1 MNRTMKARHH
11 RIAVAAVA
19 SLLVLTACGSEDE
32 DEPSGGNESSAAE
45 SPAETESS
53 EAPAGGTGELSDGEL
68 SFGTLLPETG
78 SLAFLGPPE
87 FAGVDLAIA
96 DINAAGGVLGAD
108 VVTVRGDSGDADSGI
123 APAETDELIAAG
135 SDVIVGAA
143 SSGVSFTVIDQIF
156 DAGKIM
162 FSPANTSTDFDT
174 GDYAQP
180 DLYFRTAP
188 SDILQGAVLANLLI
202 EDGRSNVT
210 IMARQDAYGQTLAQ
224 EVQTNLENAGSAVS
238 ATVFYGENAQS
249 FDAQVDEVAAA
260 GGDAL
265 VLVGFEETATIVP
278 QLITAGAGPQDIPTY
293 FVDGNTADYSS
304 DSDPSLP
311 PGTLQGVKGT
321 IPGADTAGDF
331 QDRLLETDPE
341 LTSFAYAGE
350 SYDATIVS
358 ALATIVAGTDEGQA
372 VAEVLPDVTRE
383 GTKCTSFE
391 ECLPLAESGE
401 DFDYDGVSGP
411 IELGETG
418 STTAA
423 SIGIYEYDGQNRIE
437 AIDYIAGEI

>member
-1 MNRTMKARHH
+1 MNRTIKARHH

-19 SLLVLTACGSEDE
+19 SLLVLTACGSED
-32 DEPSGGNESSAAE
+32 DDNEPSGTESSA
-45 SPAETESS
+45 SESS
-53 EAPAGGTGELSDGEL
+53 DTGSSEPAPAAGEGELSDGAL
-68 SFGTLLPETG
+68 TFGSLLPETG

-87 FAGVDLAIA
+87 FAGVDLAVQ

-108 VVTVRGDSGDADSGI
+108 VEHVRGDSGDADSGI

-188 SDILQGAVLANLLI
+188 SDILQGAVMANLLI
-202 EDGRSNVT
+202 EDGKSNVA
-210 IMARQDAYGQTLAQ
+210 ILARQDAYGQTLAQ
-224 EVQTNLENAGSAVS
+224 EIATNLENAGSAVA
-238 ATVFYGENAQS
+238 ATVFYGENAQT
-249 FDAQVDEVAAA
+249 FDAQVEEIANA

-278 QLITAGAGPQDIPTY
+278 QLITAGAGPQDLDTY
-293 FVDGNTADYSS
+293 FVDGNTADYSA

-311 PGTLQGVKGT
+311 PGTLEGVKGT

-331 QDRLLETDPE
+331 QDRLLELNPE

-350 SYDATIVS
+350 SYDAVVTS
-358 ALATIVAGTDEGQA
+358 ALATIVAGTDEGEA
-372 VAEVLPDVTRE
+372 VAAVLPDTTTG
-383 GTKCTSFE
+383 GTKCASFE
-391 ECLPLAESGE
+391 ECLPMAEAGE

-418 STTAA
+418 SPTAA
-423 SIGIYEYDGQNRIE
+423 SIGIYEYDAENRNA